1 MRNNIFQNK
10 LKISY
15 RFLTHPYIF
24 EPSLCMLLL
33 EKVIKIF
40 SNRIKK
46 KKSLFLGRH
55 EKKKKRREDKSGK
68 GESGKV
74 VSSKYQ
80 FHNKLQ
86 KKYNKKREREKERKI
101 KERENTH
108 KLRRTKQSLALS
120 PFQHPS
126 TTDNTNNFILAH

>member
-15 RFLTHPYIF
+15 RFLTHSYIF

-55 EKKKKRREDKSGK
+55 EKKKKKKGRQKWKRRKWKSRQF
-68 GESGKV
+68 KV
-74 VSSKYQ
+74 PVP
-80 FHNKLQ
+80 
-86 KKYNKKREREKERKI
+86 KKTPKKI
-101 KERENTH
+101 
-108 KLRRTKQSLALS
+108 Q
-120 PFQHPS
+120 
-126 TTDNTNNFILAH
+126 